1 MKARLIPVEEA
12 VGMVIPHDLTEIR
25 PGEFKGRAFKKGHVI
40 REEDIPRLKRMGK
53 DHIYALELEEGELHE
68 DEAALRL
75 ARAVSGPGI
84 TYGEE
89 IKEGKVTFYAA
100 HDGLLKVDTER
111 LYQLNLLGE
120 IILSTKHTDFFV
132 RKGEAVAAG
141 RAIPLVVKED
151 LLEEVERLTTN
162 GGILSVKEPRLKRAG
177 LVITGNEVYYGRVED
192 AFVPALTPKLKA
204 YGLEVAG
211 VRFCPD
217 DKDFI
222 ARTLKETLA
231 SRVDL
236 VLVTGGM
243 SVDPDD
249 VTRHAIASLGVED
262 LVYGSPVLPG
272 AMFLVAYCG
281 EVPILGIPACGMYF
295 RITVL
300 DLVLPRL
307 ICGERITR
315 ADIAR
320 MGHGGFC
327 FGCKE
332 CRFPVCPFGR
342 GAS

>member
-12 VGMVIPHDLTEIR
+12 VGMVVPHDLTEIR
-25 PGEFKGRAFKKGHVI
+25 PGEFKGRAFKKGHII

-53 DHIYALELEEGELHE
+53 DHIYVLELEPGELHE
-68 DEAALRL
+68 DDAALRL
-75 ARAVSGPGI
+75 AKAVAGPGVS
-84 TYGEE
+84 YSDE

-100 HDGLLKVDTER
+100 RDGLFKVDTER

-120 IILSTKHTDFFV
+120 IILSTKHTNFFV
-132 RKGEAVAAG
+132 KKGEALAAG
-141 RAIPLVVKED
+141 RAIPLVVREELLRRVEEVSAGQG
-151 LLEEVERLTTN
+151 LLE
-162 GGILSVKEPRLKRAG
+162 VKEPRLKRAG

-192 AFVPALTPKLKA
+192 AFVPALTPKLEA
-204 YGLEVAG
+204 LGLEIAS

-217 DKDFI
+217 EKAFI
-222 ARTLKETLA
+222 TRVLKETLA
-231 SRVDL
+231 AGVDL
-236 VLVTGGM
+236 ILVTGGM

-249 VTRHAIASLGVED
+249 VTRHAIAELGVEG

-272 AMFLVAYCG
+272 AMFLVAYYG
-281 EVPILGIPACGMYF
+281 EIPILGIPACGMYF

-307 ICGERITR
+307 ICGERVGR
-315 ADIAR
+315 EDIAR
-320 MGHGGFC
+320 LGHGGFC

-342 GAS
+342 GTS

>member
-1 MKARLIPVEEA
+1 MKARFIPVEEA

-25 PGEFKGRAFKKGHVI
+25 PGEFKGPAFRKGHVI
-40 REEDIPRLKRMGK
+40 RAEDIPRLKRMGK
-53 DHIYALELEEGELHE
+53 DHIYALELEPGELHE

-75 ARAVSGPGI
+75 AKAVAGPGV
-84 TYGEE
+84 TYGTE

-100 HDGLLKVDTER
+100 YDGLLKIDVEA
-111 LYQLNLLGE
+111 LLSLNLLGE

-141 RAIPLVVKED
+141 RAVPLVVKED
-151 LLEEVERLTTN
+151 LLVKVEEIAGKTDL
-162 GGILSVKEPRLKRAG
+162 LAVKPPVIKKVG
-177 LVITGNEVYYGRVED
+177 LVITGNEVYFGRVED
-192 AFVPALTPKLKA
+192 AFVPALTPKLEA
-204 YGLEVAG
+204 FGLEVLA

-217 DKDFI
+217 DQAFI
-222 ARTLKETLA
+222 KKTLEEVLA
-231 SRVDL
+231 QGAEL

-249 VTRHAIASLGVED
+249 VTRHAIAALGVSD

-272 AMFLVAYCG
+272 AMFLVAYRG
-281 EVPILGIPACGMYF
+281 DTPILGIPACGMYF
-295 RITVL
+295 RTTVL

-307 ICGERITR
+307 ICGEKVKKE
-315 ADIAR
+315 DIAR

-327 FGCKE
+327 FGCKT

-342 GAS
+342 GG

>member
-1 MKARLIPVEEA
+1 MKAKFIPVEEA

-25 PGEFKGRAFKKGHVI
+25 PGEFKGPAFRKGHVI
-40 REEDIPRLKRMGK
+40 KEEDIPRLKRMGK
-53 DHIYALELEEGELHE
+53 DHIYALELEPGELHE

-75 ARAVSGPGI
+75 AKVVAGPGVS
-84 TYGEE
+84 YDSE
-89 IKEGKVTFYAA
+89 IKEGKVAFYATY
-100 HDGLLKVDTER
+100 DGLLKIDTEA
-111 LYQLNLLGE
+111 LLELNLLGE

-132 RKGEAVAAG
+132 RKGEAIAAG
-141 RAIPLVVKED
+141 RAIPLVVREE
-151 LLEEVERLTTN
+151 LLERVEEIAHRPILT
-162 GGILSVKEPRLKRAG
+162 VKPPELRKVG

-192 AFVPALTPKLKA
+192 AFVPALTPKLETF
-204 YGLEVAG
+204 GLEILG
-211 VRFCPD
+211 VKFCPD
-217 DKDFI
+217 DKEFI
-222 ARTLKETLA
+222 KKALEETLA
-231 SRVDL
+231 QGAEL

-249 VTRHAIASLGVED
+249 VTRHAIAALGVED
-262 LVYGSPVLPG
+262 LAYGSPVLPG
-272 AMFLVAYCG
+272 AMFLVAYYG
-281 EVPILGIPACGMYF
+281 QVPILGIPACGMYF

-315 ADIAR
+315 EEIAR

-342 GAS
+342 GGS

>member
-12 VGMVIPHDLTEIR
+12 VGMVVPHDLTEIR
-25 PGEFKGRAFKKGHVI
+25 PGEFKGRAFKKGHII

-53 DHIYALELEEGELHE
+53 DHIYVLELEPGELHE
-68 DEAALRL
+68 DDAALRL
-75 ARAVSGPGI
+75 AKAVAGPGVS
-84 TYGEE
+84 YSDE

-100 HDGLLKVDTER
+100 RDGLFKVDTER

-120 IILSTKHTDFFV
+120 IILSTKHTNFFV
-132 RKGEAVAAG
+132 KKGEALAAG
-141 RAIPLVVKED
+141 RAIPLVVREELLRRVEEISAGQG
-151 LLEEVERLTTN
+151 LLE
-162 GGILSVKEPRLKRAG
+162 VKEPRLKRAG

-192 AFVPALTPKLKA
+192 AFVPALTPKLEA
-204 YGLEVAG
+204 LGLEIAS

-217 DKDFI
+217 EKAFI
-222 ARTLKETLA
+222 TRVLKETLA
-231 SRVDL
+231 AGVDL
-236 VLVTGGM
+236 ILVTGGM

-249 VTRHAIASLGVED
+249 VTRHAIAELGVEG

-272 AMFLVAYCG
+272 AMFLVAYYG
-281 EVPILGIPACGMYF
+281 EIPILGIPACGMYF

-307 ICGERITR
+307 ICGERVGR
-315 ADIAR
+315 EDIAR
-320 MGHGGFC
+320 LGHGGFC

-342 GAS
+342 GTS